1 MHQRGTIRRMS
12 LPNAS
17 KPRLDALVERERQLA
32 LLEAAFE
39 DAAVGRGR
47 VVLVM
52 AEAGGGKTA
61 LIDQFCVDRAGQTRL
76 LRGACD
82 ALFTSRPLGPIHD
95 FAAEVGAELTKRLR
109 GDAIPYEVATA
120 LIESLHGREPTVVVI
135 EDIHWADE
143 ATVDV
148 LRLVVRRIASDPVL
162 IVLSYR
168 DEEVDAKHP
177 VRVMLGELASG
188 LALTRVPLAP
198 LSPAAVAQLAEP
210 YGVDAADLHRVTG
223 GNPFFVTEVLAS
235 GNGSI
240 PSSARDAVLARA
252 ARLTSEARALL
263 EAVAIA
269 PSQVEL
275 GLLEDL
281 AGQDMAAL
289 EECLS
294 AGMLA
299 FDSGA
304 VAFRHELARLTVE
317 ESLAP
322 GRRIALHRRALE
334 ALQAQ
339 PAGSRDLARLA
350 HHADGAGDSEA
361 VLRFAPEAGAR
372 ASAVGAHRE
381 AAAHYRR
388 ALFSG
393 QSLPLAER
401 AALLERYSQECYVTD
416 EIDEA
421 IDSLRAAAEC
431 YRALGNAS
439 AEGATLTRVS
449 AIHWCPGR
457 VQEARG
463 VGLNAADVLERL
475 PPGPELALAYDNL
488 AFLASTEADFE
499 GARARADQAVAVAR
513 ELRDPGT
520 TAAVTF
526 GALMAGVASGVP
538 EAVERVED
546 RIDEALRLGH
556 GVDASRMIDYLAL
569 LARHQRPTE
578 LSRARIEQG
587 VELTRRHGLDLRH
600 IYFLAYRAR
609 LELDEGNWAEAAD
622 SAEAVLRE
630 RFVSTFPRIAALVA
644 LALVRA
650 RRGDP
655 DVWPVLDEARAL
667 SEPTGELLRVAPV
680 AAARAEAAWLA
691 GDAGAVPAE
700 TDAAFRLALERRGPR
715 AIGELACLRK
725 RAGLEDEIPNGVQPP
740 YSLQLDGDHQGAA
753 AAWDALGCRYEAA
766 LALAD
771 ADEEEPLRLA
781 LERLQRLGARP
792 AAAIVAR
799 RLQER
804 GVRNIPRGPR
814 PSTRSNEAQLTGREL
829 EVLRLLADGLRNAA
843 IAERLF
849 LSPRTVD
856 HHVSAVLRKL
866 DVQSRGEAVAEGGRL
881 GLLQDPQ
888 RAERI

>member
-1 MHQRGTIRRMS
+1 MS
-12 LPNAS
+12 LLSDQHPHI
-17 KPRLDALVERERQLA
+17 LELVERERELA
-32 LLEAAFE
+32 ALEAAFE

-47 VVLVM
+47 VALVT

-61 LIDQFCVDRAGQTRL
+61 LIGRFCEGQGARTRV

-82 ALFTSRPLGPIHD
+82 ALFTPRPLGPIHD
-95 FAAEVGAELTKRLR
+95 MADEVGAELTERLR
-109 GDAIPYEVATA
+109 GDAIPYQVAAA
-120 LIESLHGREPTVVVI
+120 LIDALHGREPTVLVI

-148 LRLVVRRIASDPVL
+148 LKLVVRRIASDPVL

-188 LALTRVPLAP
+188 LALTRVALAP
-198 LSPAAVAQLAEP
+198 LSPEAVAQLAEP
-210 YGVDAADLHRVTG
+210 YGVDAGELPRVTG

-252 ARLTSEARALL
+252 ARLTSEARSLL

-269 PSQVEL
+269 PQQVEL
-275 GLLEDL
+275 RLLEDL
-281 AGQDMAAL
+281 AGRDVAAL

-294 AGMLA
+294 AGMLE

-322 GRRIALHRRALE
+322 DRRIALHRRALE
-334 ALQAQ
+334 ALEAQ

-372 ASAVGAHRE
+372 ASSVGAHRE

-388 ALFSG
+388 ALSSA

-401 AALLERYSQECYVTD
+401 AALLERYSHECYVTD

-431 YRALGNAS
+431 YRALDDAS

-449 AIHWCPGR
+449 ATHWCPGR
-457 VQEARG
+457 VQEAREL
-463 VGLNAADVLERL
+463 GLRAADVLERL

-488 AFLASTEADFE
+488 AWLATAEADFE

-513 ELRDPGT
+513 ELGDPGT
-520 TAAVTF
+520 TARVTG
-526 GALMAGVASGVP
+526 GALMVDVASGFP
-538 EAVERVED
+538 EAVAQLED
-546 RIDEALRLGH
+546 RIDEALLLGRE
-556 GVDASRMIDYLAL
+556 VDASRMIDNLAL
-569 LARHQRPTE
+569 LARHGRPTE

-587 VELTRRHGLDLRH
+587 VELTRRLGLHLRH
-600 IYFLAYRAR
+600 IYCLAYRSR
-609 LELDEGNWAEAAD
+609 LELDEGNWADAAV
-622 SAEAVLRE
+622 SAETVLGE
-630 RFVSTFPRIAALVA
+630 RFVSSFPRIAALVT

-655 DVWPVLDEARAL
+655 DVWSVLDEARAL
-667 SEPTGELLRVAPV
+667 SEPTGELLRIAPV

-691 GDAGAVPAE
+691 GDAGAVAAE

-725 RAGLEDEIPNGVQPP
+725 RAGLEDEAPDGVPEP
-740 YSLQLDGDHQGAA
+740 YSLQLAGDHVGAA
-753 AAWDALGCRYEAA
+753 AAWEALGCPYEAA

-771 ADEEEPLRLA
+771 AGEEAPLRLA
-781 LERLQRLGARP
+781 LEGLQRLGARP

-804 GVRNIPRGPR
+804 GVRNVPRGPR

-881 GLLQDPQ
+881 GLFQDPQ
-888 RAERI
+888 PAEPI